1 MKLKH
6 CIFLLFC
13 TFGLFAC
20 KNDGRSE
27 DPLSLDDV
35 IEGSDG
41 SYTDSSKELL
51 SEEKVTLDETYA
63 AFAAELGESIEQ
75 TRVIDSLM
83 FVDRFDTKSS
93 YKYQND
99 SSKMFIAEW
108 KFANPAAAKNAFMNW
123 IQCFGT
129 KCNALAVGDSVGIS
143 GEKMA
148 ILLSGNEL
156 YYFSG
161 IKKEVFK
168 KTVNYL
174 LEEKKIKN
182 IDFALYQNGKKRID
196 WMKLEDFTEEK

>member
-1 MKLKH
+1 MKLKSF
-6 CIFLLFC
+6 IFLLFC
-13 TFGLFAC
+13 TFGLIAC
-20 KNDGRSE
+20 KNGAGPE
-27 DPLSLDDV
+27 DSLSLDDV
-35 IEGSDG
+35 VEGSNK
-41 SYTDSSKELL
+41 SYTDLSKEEL
-51 SEEKVTLDETYA
+51 SEEKTSLDETYA

-99 SSKMFIAEW
+99 SSKMFVAEW
-108 KFANPAAAKNAFMNW
+108 EFANPALAKNAFMNW

-143 GEKMA
+143 SEKMA

-196 WMKLEDFTEEK
+196 WMKLEDFKEEK